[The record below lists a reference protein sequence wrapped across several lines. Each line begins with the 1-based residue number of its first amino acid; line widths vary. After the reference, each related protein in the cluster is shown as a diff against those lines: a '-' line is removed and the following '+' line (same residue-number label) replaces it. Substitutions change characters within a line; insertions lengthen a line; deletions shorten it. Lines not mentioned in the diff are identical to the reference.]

1 MDWYYSVEGNVTT
14 FIKINKNT
22 PFDPSIPFLEIYL
35 NLPNLSKFYLFI
47 LEYRWILIDVLSVK
61 Y

>member
-1 MDWYYSVEGNVTT
+1 MTT